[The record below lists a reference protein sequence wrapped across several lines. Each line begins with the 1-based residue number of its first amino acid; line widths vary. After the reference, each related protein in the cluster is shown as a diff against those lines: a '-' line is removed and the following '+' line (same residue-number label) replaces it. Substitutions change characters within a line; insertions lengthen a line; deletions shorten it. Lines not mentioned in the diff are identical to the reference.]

1 MSGRRGGHLRGYG
14 PVVALAAAFFAVSA
28 LTVPARRLQLTVG
41 GPGNGGSANPGAPA
55 PAGPAAATGQAASGA
70 TTDTTAAP
78 ATTRPSGPAVHR
90 TGRSGRSGAA
100 GGGPD
105 GEGAAR
111 PPIGAVTPCSDRAR
125 QIPEDPY
132 SPPCL
137 AFSGSN
143 GGATWRGVTDTTIRI
158 GIRFPADPVDFGQ
171 AQQFLA
177 DHGIHETRDD
187 LERTARGLLDYFN
200 RAFQFYGRRI
210 EPVIWQ
216 GSGLA
221 AQEILGGGQEAA
233 NADAIK
239 AARELDVFADAS
251 AFTPPYADALTKQ
264 GVVAVGA
271 PYMSRQWYTD
281 RAPYAWSVTP
291 DCSLITETGA
301 ELWTRQLAGRPAAY
315 AGGDLQGRPRRL
327 ALIAPDVPWYQ
338 DCINDGVRRIKAAG
352 GDVAVRINYS
362 LDPSVF
368 TSQAAG
374 IVAKLKDE
382 GITSVACGCDPLLPI
397 FLTAKANEQ
406 NYQPEWLVMGTALT
420 DTDIFGQFYNQDQWR
435 HAFGISLIGPQ
446 QPVRASL
453 GYRAYKSVRTDEPS
467 IAVDLLYYFMYVI
480 AIGIEMAGPDLTPQ
494 TFQQG
499 MFNYPRAT
507 GPAGSWGFGPGDYT
521 PMDDA
526 MAIWWNPDADSPYNG
541 KKGAYQTDG
550 RRYRPGQWPSGPIA
564 VHPGGDDAQGGT
576 R

>member
-1 MSGRRGGHLRGYG
+1 MRRLRGYG
-14 PVVALAAAFFAVSA
+14 PVVALAVAFFAVSA

-41 GPGNGGSANPGAPA
+41 ADASGAA
-55 PAGPAAATGQAASGA
+55 GAGAGPSGTAAGAGAAAATGSAASG
-70 TTDTTAAP
+70 TTVESAGL
-78 ATTRPSGPAVHR
+78 ATTRPSGPTAPRRVTR
-90 TGRSGRSGAA
+90 PGRASGGSGA
-100 GGGPD
+100 D
-105 GEGAAR
+105 GDSAAAE
-111 PPIGAVTPCSDRAR
+111 PIGAVTPCSDRAK
-125 QIPEDPY
+125 QIPRDPY
-132 SPPCL
+132 SPPCM
-137 AFSGSN
+137 AFSGYN
-143 GGATWRGVTDTTIRI
+143 GGVTSRGVTDKTIRI
-158 GIRFPADPVDFGQ
+158 GIRFPADPIDFGQ
-171 AQQFLA
+171 VYQFLA

-200 RAFQFYGRRI
+200 ATFQFYGRKI

-221 AQEILGGGQEAA
+221 AQEIVGGGQDAA

-239 AARELDVFADAS
+239 AAKELNVFADAS
-251 AFTPPYADALTKQ
+251 AFTPPYADALAKQ
-264 GVVAVGA
+264 GVVAIGA
-271 PYMSRQWYTD
+271 PYMSRKWYSD
-281 RAPYAWSVTP
+281 RAPYAWSITP
-291 DCSLITETGA
+291 DCSLITETAG
-301 ELWTRQLAGRPAAY
+301 ELYVKQLLGKPARY
-315 AGGDLQGRPRRL
+315 AGGDLQGKPRKL

-338 DCINDGVRRIKAAG
+338 DCINDGVRRIKESGG
-352 GDVAVRINYS
+352 GDPVRINYS

-368 TSQAAG
+368 TSQAAS

-382 GITSVACGCDPLLPI
+382 GVTSVACGCDPILPV

-406 NYQPEWLVMGTALT
+406 NYQPEWLVLGTALT
-420 DTDIFGQFYNQDQWR
+420 DTDIFGQFYNQDEWH

-453 GYRAYKSVRTDEPS
+453 GYRAYKSVRNDEPS
-467 IAVDLLYYFMYVI
+467 MAVDLLYYFMYVI

-499 MFNYPRAT
+499 MFNYPRTT

-526 MAIWWNPDADSPYNG
+526 MVIWWNPDADSPYNG

-550 RRYRPGQWPSGPIA
+550 KRYRPGQWPTEPIP
-564 VHPGGDDAQGGT
+564 VHPGGAS
-576 R
+576 